1 MNDREYRPGWM
12 QERRR
17 SALPHPGG
25 PMLNLPPV
33 LTWLIGINIAVH
45 LVRFLLPGRADDLVL
60 LNLGFTPAVFSYG
73 GPIPLLTLISPLTY
87 MFLHGGMAHLL
98 INMATLAAF
107 GTPLERAFGGWRTV
121 VYYVV
126 SGLVA
131 ALIHF
136 LVYPASEFPL
146 VGASGAI
153 SGLFGG
159 TLMLMRH
166 FNRRAGDRRTN
177 AALIAV
183 WVSITLL
190 FAFFDIGIGG
200 DNVAWIAHLGGFV
213 AGIALYP
220 VLRPRLRFEAE

>member
-1 MNDREYRPGWM
+1 MNESHYRGGWPRD
-12 QERRR
+12 RRR
-17 SALPHPGG
+17 ATLPHAGG

-33 LTWLIGINIAVH
+33 LTWLIGINLAVH
-45 LVRFLLPGRADDLVL
+45 FVRFLLPGHADDTVL
-60 LNLGFTPAVFSYG
+60 INLGFIPALFSYG
-73 GPIPLLTLISPLTY
+73 GPIPLLALLSPLTY

-107 GTPLERAFGGWRTV
+107 GTPVERVFGGWRTV

-126 SGLVA
+126 SGLIA

-136 LVYPASEFPL
+136 LVYPTSQYPL

-166 FNRRAGDRRTN
+166 YNRRASDRRTN

-183 WVSITLL
+183 WVGITLML
-190 FAFFDIGIGG
+190 AFFDIGIDGES
-200 DNVAWIAHLGGFV
+200 VAWLAHLGGFA
-213 AGIALYP
+213 AGIALFP
-220 VLRPRLRFEAE
+220 ILRPRPQPEA

>member
-1 MNDREYRPGWM
+1 MNDSYQRPWPH
-12 QERRR
+12 ERRR

-33 LTWLIGINIAVH
+33 LTWLIGINVAVH
-45 LVRFLLPGRADDLVL
+45 LVRFLLPARADDIVL
-60 LNLGFTPAVFSYG
+60 INLGFIPALFSYG
-73 GPIPLLTLISPLTY
+73 GPVPMLALLSPLTY

-107 GTPLERAFGGWRTV
+107 GTPVERAFGGWRTV

-126 SGLVA
+126 SGLIA

-136 LVYPASEFPL
+136 LVYPQSQFPL

-159 TLMLMRH
+159 TLLLMRQ
-166 FNRRAGDRRTN
+166 FNRRATDRRTN
-177 AALIAV
+177 GALIAI
-183 WVSITLL
+183 WVGITLM

-200 DNVAWIAHLGGFV
+200 ESVAWLAHLGGFV
-213 AGIALYP
+213 AGLLLFPI
-220 VLRPRLRFEAE
+220 LRPRPRGDF

>member
-1 MNDREYRPGWM
+1 MNESGSRSGWA

-33 LTWLIGINIAVH
+33 LTWLIGINLAVH
-45 LVRFLLPGRADDLVL
+45 FVRFLLPARADDIVL
-60 LNLGFTPAVFSYG
+60 INLGFIPALFSYD
-73 GPIPLLTLISPLTY
+73 GPVPLLALLSPVTY
-87 MFLHGGMAHLL
+87 MFLHGGMAHLI

-107 GTPLERAFGGWRTV
+107 GTPVERAFGGWRTV

-126 SGLVA
+126 SGLIA
-131 ALIHF
+131 ALLHF
-136 LVYPASEFPL
+136 LVYPTSQFPL

-166 FNRRAGDRRTN
+166 FNRRASDRRTN
-177 AALIAV
+177 AAMIFA
-183 WVSITLL
+183 WVGITVM
-190 FAFFDIGIGG
+190 FAIFDIGIGG
-200 DNVAWIAHLGGFV
+200 ESVAWLAHLGGFA
-213 AGIALYP
+213 AGIALFP
-220 VLRPRLRFEAE
+220 ILKLRLPA